1 MLTES
6 VTEVWEFY
14 RDSHDGFKEPMRK
27 RLRKLDRH
35 VAGLEDENAQLR
47 TQLADVT
54 ESMGRVEERCAGLR
68 EACAELLEMAESLD
82 PDWLHW
88 PEMYEELRGLGVEV

>member
-1 MLTES
+1 MSDVNEQRI
-6 VTEVWEFY
+6 Y
-14 RDSHDGFKEPMRK
+14 
-27 RLRKLDRH
+27 DRCI
-35 VAGLEDENAQLR
+35 VRVGQLEAENEKLR

-54 ESMGRVEERCAGLR
+54 ASMGRVEERCAGLR

-88 PEMYEELRGLGVEV
+88 PEMYEELRKLGVDL

>member
-1 MLTES
+1 ME
-6 VTEVWEFY
+6 W
-14 RDSHDGFKEPMRK
+14 RRK
-27 RLRKLDRH
+27 MSDANEQRIYDHCIVR
-35 VAGLEDENAQLR
+35 VGQLEAENEKLR

-82 PDWLHW
+82 PEWLHW

>member
-1 MLTES
+1 MSSEWELDDGIKSIKSAWRREHTARCNLEKML
-6 VTEVWEFY
+6 
-14 RDSHDGFKEPMRK
+14 
-27 RLRKLDRH
+27 
-35 VAGLEDENAQLR
+35 ENAESENAALR

-54 ESMGRVEERCAGLR
+54 ESVGRVEERCAGLR

-82 PDWLHW
+82 PEWLHW